1 MNTRRNHIQLL
12 PTYIGTAVSFLTYLV
27 LGAVPGILYGG
38 YMGLVMST
46 ALFGNAAEPSILA
59 RIVTGGGMALGLFA
73 SLFFFLVIG
82 AFVGAA
88 IAGLVALGH
97 LFQTP
102 GGNVMVPVG
111 TIPVPVLTD
120 KESKS

>member
-12 PTYIGTAVSFLTYLV
+12 PTYIGTAVSFLAYLL

-38 YMGLVMST
+38 YMGLVMSN
-46 ALFGNAAEPSILA
+46 ALFGSAVEPSILA

-82 AFVGAA
+82 AFLGTVVGLPFAPILRR
-88 IAGLVALGH
+88 IADGAPQQAEVHAQAQH
-97 LFQTP
+97 R
-102 GGNVMVPVG
+102 
-111 TIPVPVLTD
+111 
-120 KESKS
+120 

>member
-12 PTYIGTAVSFLTYLV
+12 PTYVGTGLSFLTYLV

-38 YMGLVMST
+38 YMGLVMAT

-82 AFVGAA
+82 AFIGTVVGLPFAPILRR
-88 IAGLVALGH
+88 IAEGSP
-97 LFQTP
+97 Q
-102 GGNVMVPVG
+102 PVEAKAQ
-111 TIPVPVLTD
+111 IQQH
-120 KESKS
+120 

>member
-38 YMGLVMST
+38 YMGLVMAS
-46 ALFGNAAEPSILA
+46 ALFGNAAEPSMLA

-82 AFVGAA
+82 AFIGTVVGLPFAPILRR
-88 IAGLVALGH
+88 IAER
-97 LFQTP
+97 TP
-102 GGNVMVPVG
+102 QDVEVRAQVQQH
-111 TIPVPVLTD
+111 
-120 KESKS
+120 